1 MNNFKN
7 KIIEYISNNKLF
19 LLFFIFCLVMDF
31 LLRCFTIGGRVY
43 FLAFLADML
52 ILLFI
57 SLFAYLIKKRYH
69 FVYYFIWLI
78 FFTILVIANTVYYEF
93 YESFISVN
101 LLETASMIG
110 EVNDSLFAKL
120 HFHQFLYLLFPV
132 IYIILYK
139 KFFKF
144 TESVIIE
151 NNKISFKFNLIF
163 MLIIFGIFL
172 FSFNYKDISKFSN
185 LRNREYIVKKY
196 GLYLYTG
203 VDLISIA
210 ESPDN
215 IAGYEKALY
224 NYKDYYSC
232 KWEKNKEVN
241 AYTNIFKGKNVIF
254 IHAESIQNFLVN
266 LKINGEEV
274 TPNINKLASEGIYF
288 NNFYPQISVGTS
300 SDTEFTLLTGLMP
313 SSSGTVFVN
322 YYDRLYYGMPSYFS
336 DLGYYTFSM
345 HGNDREYWN
354 RATMH
359 EILGYDDFYGDES
372 YIIPD
377 KSDSEFIGL
386 GLSDKSFFEQSIP
399 KLKEISNNK
408 SPYFGTIITLSN
420 HSPFNDLEKYGEFD
434 VTIDYKYTDKNG
446 KTINDTASYL
456 EDSTMGN
463 YIKSSHYADEA
474 LGVLFDELKSEGLLE
489 NTVIV
494 FYGDHEAR
502 LSKKEFN
509 LLYNYDPVNDDILD
523 EDDENYISMDN
534 YYYDLLKST
543 PFIIWTNDMEKNLVV
558 EDVMGMYDVLPTI
571 ANMFGFEEKY
581 SLGNDIFSNNEK
593 IVVFP
598 NGNVLT
604 NKIYYSDSNDEY
616 ITLTNEPIDG
626 DYIENIKEYANNILN
641 VSNGIIYH
649 DLIANEGKN
658 VGECSNE

>member
-1 MNNFKN
+1 MKNIKN
-7 KIIEYISNNKLF
+7 KIIDYFSNNKLF
-19 LLFFIFCLVMDF
+19 LLFFIFCLFMDF
-31 LLRCFTIGGRVY
+31 SLRCFTIGGRVY
-43 FLAFLADML
+43 FSAFLADIIIL
-52 ILLFI
+52 IFI
-57 SLFAYLIKKRYH
+57 SLFAYLMKQKNH
-69 FVYYFIWLI
+69 FIYYFIWLI
-78 FFTILVIANTVYYEF
+78 FFSVLVIANTVYYEF
-93 YESFISVN
+93 YESFISIN

-120 HFHQFLYLLFPV
+120 HLHQFLYLFFPIIYFV
-132 IYIILYK
+132 IYRRFLVSKDNNIDI
-139 KFFKF
+139 
-144 TESVIIE
+144 
-151 NNKISFKFNLIF
+151 NNKTYFKYNFIL
-163 MLIIFGIFL
+163 MLIICLISL
-172 FSFNYKDISKFSN
+172 ICFNYNDVTKFSD

-203 VDLISIA
+203 IDLVSIA
-210 ESPDN
+210 DASN
-215 IAGYEKALY
+215 IAGYERALY
-224 NYKDYYSC
+224 NYKEYYSC
-232 KWEKNKEVN
+232 KWEKAKEVN
-241 AYTNIFKGKNVIF
+241 AYTNIFKDKNVIF

-266 LKINGEEV
+266 LKINDKEV

-300 SDTEFTLLTGLMP
+300 SDTEFTLLTGIMP

-336 DLGYYTFSM
+336 NMGYYTFSM

-372 YIIPD
+372 YIVPD

-386 GLSDKSFFEQSIP
+386 GLSDKSFFKQSVE
-399 KLKEISNNK
+399 KLKDIQQKN
-408 SPYFGTIITLSN
+408 SPYFGTIITLTN

-434 VTIDYKYTDKNG
+434 VTMDYKYTDKNG
-446 KTINDTASYL
+446 NTIKDTAKYL

-474 LGVLFDELKSEGLLE
+474 LGEFFESLDSEGLLE

-509 LLYNYDPVNDDILD
+509 LLYNYDPVTDDILD
-523 EDDENYISMDN
+523 EDDESYISMDN

-543 PFIIWTNDMEKNLVV
+543 PFIIWTNDMEENLVV

-581 SLGNDIFSNNEK
+581 SLGNDIFSNSEK

-604 NKIYYSDSNDEY
+604 NKVYYSDSNDDY
-616 ITLTNEPIDG
+616 ISLTSEPIESG
-626 DYIENIKEYANNILN
+626 YIENIKEYANNILN

-658 VGECSNE
+658 YVGECSK